1 MNEDAVRTTRSLLQD
16 TIQEALTDDMLTK
29 ATKKFRDACSD
40 LQAELEYGIQ
50 SDLAYNLAAWTCR
63 MAEQAIEAMLKGDDA
78 TMRRYLSCEEGRYT
92 GRDREHSVIRG
103 KLFETGAIELRKQI
117 VDAHAELLK
126 AERIL
131 DLEDQL
137 KSLVGQLKKME
148 AEKNAMW
155 ERVRDYVPS

>member
-1 MNEDAVRTTRSLLQD
+1 
-16 TIQEALTDDMLTK
+16 
-29 ATKKFRDACSD
+29 
-40 LQAELEYGIQ
+40 
-50 SDLAYNLAAWTCR
+50 
-63 MAEQAIEAMLKGDDA
+63 
-78 TMRRYLSCEEGRYT
+78 
-92 GRDREHSVIRG
+92 VIRG